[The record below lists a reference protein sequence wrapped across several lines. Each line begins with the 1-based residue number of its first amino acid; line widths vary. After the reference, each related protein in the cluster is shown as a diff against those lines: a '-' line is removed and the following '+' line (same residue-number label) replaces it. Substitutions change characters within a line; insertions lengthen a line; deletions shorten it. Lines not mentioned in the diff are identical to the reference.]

1 MNYRHAYHA
10 GNFADCLKH
19 AALVA
24 VLTHLRKKETP
35 FVFIDTHA
43 GRGVYDLGGEEARK
57 TGEAKDGILRLLT
70 GDPFE
75 GTLERYT
82 SLVREAGEGRYPGS
96 PLIAAKLLRK
106 QDRLAAIEKHAQ
118 EHEALVALMKRYRNC
133 RAVLGDGYAEL
144 KKLLPPPERRGCI
157 LIDPPFEAP
166 DEFKQAARALVDAHT
181 RFPEGIYLF
190 WYPAKEKAALE
201 ATMGELCNA
210 GISPVLKIEFDT
222 GGSAAPAAEGR
233 GPKLTAA
240 GLLAVNPSLGF
251 EEDMRRVLGCFAA
264 RLALGAKPQVIVQ
277 DIVFNT

>member
-24 VLTHLRKKETP
+24 VLTHLRRKETA

-43 GRGVYDLGGEEARK
+43 GRGVYDLGSEEARK

-70 GDPFE
+70 GDPFD

-82 SLVREAGEGRYPGS
+82 TLVREGGEGRYPGS

-106 QDRLAAIEKHAQ
+106 QDRLVAIEKHAEEQ
-118 EHEALVALMKRYRNC
+118 EALAALLKRYRNC

-144 KKLLPPPERRGCI
+144 KKLLPPPERRGCV
-157 LIDPPFEAP
+157 LIDAPFEAP
-166 DEFKQAARALVDAHT
+166 DEFKQATRALVDAHS
-181 RFPEGIYLF
+181 RFPQGVYLF

-201 ATMGELCNA
+201 ATIGEFSNA
-210 GISPVLKIEFDT
+210 GVSPVMKIEFDT

-240 GLLAVNPSLGF
+240 GLLVINPPVGF
-251 EEDMRRVLGCFAA
+251 EEDMREVLGSFAR
-264 RLALGAKPQVIVQ
+264 RLSTGPKPQTVVQGIV
-277 DIVFNT
+277 

>member
-35 FVFIDTHA
+35 FVFIDSHA

-57 TGEAKDGILRLLT
+57 TGEAKDGILRLLS
-70 GDPFE
+70 GDPLE
-75 GTLERYT
+75 GTLARYT
-82 SLVREAGEGRYPGS
+82 ALVREEGEGRYPGS
-96 PLIAAKLLRK
+96 PLIAVKLLRK
-106 QDRLAAIEKHAQ
+106 QDRLVAIEKHAQ
-118 EHEALVALMKRYRNC
+118 EQEALAALLKRYRNC
-133 RAVLGDGYAEL
+133 RAVLRDGYAEL

-166 DEFKQAARALVDAHT
+166 DEFKQAARALVDAHM
-181 RFPEGIYLF
+181 RFPNGIFLF

-201 ATMGELCNA
+201 ATIGELANA
-210 GISPVLKIEFDT
+210 GVTPVMKIEFDT
-222 GGSAAPAAEGR
+222 GGSAGPTAEGR

-240 GLLAVNPSLGF
+240 GLLAVNPPLGF
-251 EEDMRRVLGCFAA
+251 EDDMRGVLEGFAG
-264 RLALGAKPQVIVQ
+264 RLALGAKPQATVQVIGS
-277 DIVFNT
+277 DT

>member
-70 GDPFE
+70 GDPLD
-75 GTLERYT
+75 GTLARYT
-82 SLVREAGEGRYPGS
+82 ALVREEGEGRYPGS

-106 QDRLAAIEKHAQ
+106 QDRLVAVEKHAQ
-118 EHEALVALMKRYRNC
+118 EHEALVALLKRYRNC

-157 LIDPPFEAP
+157 LIDPPFERP
-166 DEFKQAARALVDAHT
+166 DEFKEATRALTAAHEK
-181 RFPEGIYLF
+181 FPQGVYLF

-201 ATMGELCNA
+201 ATIGELANA
-210 GISPVLKIEFDT
+210 GVTPVLKIEFDT
-222 GGSAAPAAEGR
+222 GGSASPAAEGR

-240 GLLAVNPSLGF
+240 GLLAVNPPLGF
-251 EEDMRRVLGCFAA
+251 EENMRGILGDFAA
-264 RLALGAKPQVIVQ
+264 RLGTGGKAHDTVQ
-277 DIVFNT
+277 SVV

>member
-24 VLTHLRKKETP
+24 VLTHLRKKEAP

-70 GDPFE
+70 GDPLD
-75 GTLERYT
+75 GTLARYAA
-82 SLVREAGEGRYPGS
+82 LVCEEGEGRYPGS

-118 EHEALVALMKRYRNC
+118 EHEALAALMKRYRNC
-133 RAVLGDGYAEL
+133 RAVLGDGYTEL

-166 DEFKQAARALVDAHT
+166 DEFKQASRALVDSYA
-181 RFPEGIYLF
+181 RFPKGVYLF
-190 WYPAKEKAALE
+190 WYPAKERAALE
-201 ATMGELCNA
+201 ATIGELANA
-210 GISPVLKIEFDT
+210 GVAPVMKIEFDT

-233 GPKLTAA
+233 GLKLTAA
-240 GLLAVNPSLGF
+240 GLLAVNPPLGF
-251 EEDMRRVLGCFAA
+251 EDDMQGVLKSFST
-264 RLALGAKPQVIVQ
+264 RLALGSKPQTTVQ
-277 DIVFNT
+277 DVVFNT

>member
-70 GDPFE
+70 GNPLE
-75 GTLERYT
+75 GTLARYT
-82 SLVREAGEGRYPGS
+82 ALVREEGEGRYPGS

-106 QDRLAAIEKHAQ
+106 QDRLVAIEKHAQ
-118 EHEALVALMKRYRNC
+118 EHEALAALLKRYRNC

-166 DEFKQAARALVDAHT
+166 DEFKQATRALVDAHM
-181 RFPEGIYLF
+181 RFPKGVYLF

-201 ATMGELCNA
+201 ATIGELANA
-210 GISPVLKIEFDT
+210 GVIPVMKIEFDT

-240 GLLAVNPSLGF
+240 GLLAVNPPLGF
-251 EEDMRRVLGCFAA
+251 EDDMRGVLKGFAE
-264 RLALGAKPQVIVQ
+264 RLTAGAKPQTAVKTIGS
-277 DIVFNT
+277 DT